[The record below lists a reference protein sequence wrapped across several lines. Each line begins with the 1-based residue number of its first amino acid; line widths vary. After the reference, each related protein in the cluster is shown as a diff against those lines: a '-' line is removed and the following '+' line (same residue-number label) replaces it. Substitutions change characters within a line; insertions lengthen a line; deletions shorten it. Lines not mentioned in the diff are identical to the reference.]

1 MTMTT
6 QLMKESNT
14 PNFLIE
20 MLVLFLKYRT
30 KPNIFTDARKD
41 EFISTKGRH
50 KKYATMALS
59 VFFGILCKKIIST
72 QQNINAV
79 II

>member
-1 MTMTT
+1 
-6 QLMKESNT
+6 MKNRNE
-14 PNFLIE
+14 PIFFMEIF
-20 MLVLFLKYRT
+20 VLLRKYKA

-50 KKYATMALS
+50 IKYAAIALS
-59 VFFGILCKKIIST
+59 VFFGILCKVIIST
-72 QQNINAV
+72 QQNISAV